1 MSRVEAEGVWFA
13 YEADRHVLQGV
24 SAGVS
29 GGVFSGIV
37 GPNGCGKS
45 TLLRLLAGILKPS
58 RGEVLLEGAP
68 LRDLPGRQRARQL
81 AFLPQDINPAFSLSA
96 FEVVCLGRYPHTAG
110 WGTLRPSDIEVA
122 ERCLEQT
129 MSADLRHRPFAELSG
144 GERQRV
150 LLASVLA
157 QEPALLLLDEPTAAL
172 DIHHQV
178 EVFELLRGL
187 ARDGYGIATVTHDLN
202 LAAQYCDELL
212 LLSQKHVTV
221 ASGSPEQVLTEPL
234 LALAYGANIRV
245 GKHPFAAT
253 PFVAAQPSARS

>member
-1 MSRVEAEGVWFA
+1 MSRVQARGLWFA
-13 YEADRHVLQGV
+13 YEADSHVLCNV
-24 SAGVS
+24 DAAVA
-29 GGVFSGIV
+29 GGVLSGIV

-45 TLLRLLAGILKPS
+45 TLLRILAGLLRPR
-58 RGEVLLEGAP
+58 RGDVLLEDRP
-68 LRDLPGRQRARQL
+68 LRDLPGRERARTL

-96 FEVVCLGRYPHTAG
+96 FEVVCLGRYPHAAG
-110 WGTLRPSDIEVA
+110 WGTLRRHDLEVA

-129 MSADLRHRPFAELSG
+129 MAADLRHRPFGQLSG

-178 EVFELLRGL
+178 EVFELLRTL
-187 ARDGYGIATVTHDLN
+187 ARGGYGIATVTHDLN

-212 LLSQKHVTV
+212 LLSGDHTSV
-221 ASGSPEQVLTEPL
+221 ATGTPEQVLTEPL
-234 LALAYGANIRV
+234 LAQAYGAAIRV
-245 GKHPFAAT
+245 GRHPFAAT
-253 PFVAAQPSARS
+253 PFVAAQPSAPR